1 MIEWRSFSLGAAAA
15 LIVVCMAMFVF
26 PLETQEE
33 KHTRMVKELEYIL
46 PVLRAL
52 KGGAECE

>member
-46 PVLRAL
+46 PVLRAM
-52 KGGAECE
+52 KGCE